1 MELPS
6 TFLSPSSKNI
16 KKSNP
21 KKIVFREW
29 NFLPPRLRN
38 SLYFGKLNFL
48 ALILRNFLHFLKR
61 KLQKMELL
69 YILGNR
75 NPQKFLIFKETE
87 LVYISENGNSQKNSY
102 ISGNGTLKNSVYFR
116 RELLSSK
123 NKNKKTLLL
132 WSFLYFRKS
141 IFLAPSL
148 KNIFQE
154 RICKAWKSN

>member
-16 KKSNP
+16 KKSDP

-29 NFLPPRLRN
+29 NFLPPRLKN

-75 NPQKFLIFKETE
+75 NPPKFLIFKETE
-87 LVYISENGNSQKNSY
+87 LVY

-116 RELLSSK
+116 RELPSSK
-123 NKNKKTLLL
+123 NKNKKTPLL